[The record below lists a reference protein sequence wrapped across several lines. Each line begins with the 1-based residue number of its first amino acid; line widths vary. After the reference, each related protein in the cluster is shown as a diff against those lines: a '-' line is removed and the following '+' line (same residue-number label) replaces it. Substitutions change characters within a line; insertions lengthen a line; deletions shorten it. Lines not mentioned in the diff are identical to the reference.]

1 MFWSSNSLLF
11 TCFKVFG
18 CWGEKKST
26 KTIIIWYASS
36 GGIVYQSPDMHVLNH
51 IQRKKKSCFGCIH
64 DVHKVIGNQS
74 IFKVIEQE
82 KKILFT
88 FTQEFGLM

>member
-1 MFWSSNSLLF
+1 MAVEVKRKVQRQLLF
-11 TCFKVFG
+11 DMQVQEVLCTNLQICMYWIIFK
-18 CWGEKKST
+18 E
-26 KTIIIWYASS
+26 
-36 GGIVYQSPDMHVLNH
+36 
-51 IQRKKKSCFGCIH
+51 KKKSCFGCIH

>member
-1 MFWSSNSLLF
+1 MAVEVKREVQRQLLF
-11 TCFKVFG
+11 DMQVQEVLCTNLQICMYWIIFK
-18 CWGEKKST
+18 EKE
-26 KTIIIWYASS
+26 
-36 GGIVYQSPDMHVLNH
+36 
-51 IQRKKKSCFGCIH
+51 KSCFGCIH

>member
-1 MFWSSNSLLF
+1 M
-11 TCFKVFG
+11 
-18 CWGEKKST
+18 
-26 KTIIIWYASS
+26 
-36 GGIVYQSPDMHVLNH
+36 YQSPDMHVLNH

-64 DVHKVIGNQS
+64 DVHKVIGNQI